1 MTESYEN
8 AEERVIRTLK
18 GRKAL
23 FRMIRDIGRNR
34 KSLAI
39 LVISVMTT
47 AIAGTFIPLTIGEA
61 VNSISSGSLEGVIL
75 FAGAFIGLAI
85 IQFISNRFRAISST
99 DVSQRTVKGM
109 RDEAFKSIHRVPV
122 SFFSVV
128 KSGFLISRIT
138 NDGETIGD
146 FLTFQIPQVVSG
158 FTTVILSIA
167 IMLYLDFNLTL
178 YALIV
183 LPFLSIFTISL
194 QGKVRENYLKTRKTI
209 AAITGNLAENISSI
223 RSIKAFNVERY
234 VEERFDNLNNENL
247 RANIKASRLS
257 SFYGAV
263 VRVIEF
269 LGIAIVIYAGSIQ
282 LQAGLISIGILV
294 AFIFYVQEFF
304 DPVIQLSQ
312 LYNAYQSSIVGA
324 GRIYGII
331 DSEKEEVPEGSK
343 DKDDFTTGLAM
354 KNVDFSYGTGDTLK
368 EINLEIRKGD
378 KIGIVGHT
386 GAGKTTL
393 SNLILKL
400 YLPKDGEIDLDL
412 LNTKLIR
419 TRSYRDIIVPVL
431 QEPFLFRGSIYEN
444 VRIAKKDASDE
455 EIREK
460 AEQFG
465 LSRIFSRLPDGMDTD
480 VGELGR
486 NLSEGQ
492 KQAIAILRALIRE
505 PDIIIMDEPTSNI
518 DPFSERDI
526 FLSLGK
532 FAKDRTLILITHR
545 FSMISLVD
553 RIAVVDG
560 GRIVENG
567 NFSELM
573 EKKGMFYNMY
583 NILYGKNDT
592 GAAEA

>member
-8 AEERVIRTLK
+8 AEEKVIRTLK

-23 FRMIRDIGRNR
+23 FRMLRDIARNR
-34 KSLAI
+34 RGLSV
-39 LVISVMTT
+39 LVLSVIIT
-47 AIAGTFIPLTIGEA
+47 AVAGTFIPLTIGEA
-61 VNSISSGSLEGVIL
+61 VNSVSQRSVYGVVL
-75 FAGAFIGLAI
+75 FSIAFIGLGLI
-85 IQFISNRFRAISST
+85 KFISNRFRAISST
-99 DVSQRTVKGM
+99 EVSQKTVKNM
-109 RDEAFKSIHRVPV
+109 RDSAFRSIHKVPV

-183 LPFLSIFTISL
+183 LPFLSLFTISL
-194 QGKVRENYLKTRKTI
+194 QGKVRANYLKTRKTI

-223 RSIKAFNVERY
+223 RSIKAFNVEKY
-234 VEERFDNLNNENL
+234 VEERFDTLNEENL

-269 LGIAIVIYAGSIQ
+269 LGIVIVIYAGALQ
-282 LQAGLISIGILV
+282 LQANLISIGILV

-331 DSEKEEVPEGSK
+331 DSEKEEVPEGSREK
-343 DKDDFTTGLAM
+343 RDFNSDLSL
-354 KNVDFSYGTGDTLK
+354 NEVDFSYGLGDTLK
-368 EINLEIRKGD
+368 EINMEIRKGD

-412 LNTKLIR
+412 INTKLIR

-444 VRIAKKDASDE
+444 VRIAKKDASDD
-455 EIREK
+455 EIRERAK
-460 AEQFG
+460 EFG
-465 LSRIFSRLPDGMDTD
+465 LAKIFSRLPEGMDTD

-526 FLSLGK
+526 FMSLSK
-532 FAKDRTLILITHR
+532 FAKNRTLILITHR

-553 RIAVVDG
+553 KIAVVDA

-567 NFSELM
+567 TFKELM
-573 EKKGMFYNMY
+573 DKRGLFYNMY
-583 NILYGKNDT
+583 NILYGKSSS
-592 GAAEA
+592 

>member
-8 AEERVIRTLK
+8 AEEKVIRTLK

-23 FRMIRDIGRNR
+23 FRMLRDIARNR
-34 KSLAI
+34 RGLSV
-39 LVISVMTT
+39 LVLSVIIT
-47 AIAGTFIPLTIGEA
+47 AVAGTFIPLTIGEA
-61 VNSISSGSLEGVIL
+61 VNSVSQRSVYGVVL
-75 FAGAFIGLAI
+75 FSIAFIGLGLI
-85 IQFISNRFRAISST
+85 KFISNRFRAISST
-99 DVSQRTVKGM
+99 EVSQKTVKNM
-109 RDEAFKSIHRVPV
+109 RDSAFRSIHKVPV

-183 LPFLSIFTISL
+183 LPFLSLFTISL
-194 QGKVRENYLKTRKTI
+194 QGKVRANYLKTRKTI

-223 RSIKAFNVERY
+223 RSIKAFNVEKY
-234 VEERFDNLNNENL
+234 VEERFDTLNEENL

-263 VRVIEF
+263 VWVIEF
-269 LGIAIVIYAGSIQ
+269 LGIVIVIYAGALQ
-282 LQAGLISIGILV
+282 LQANLISIGILV

-331 DSEKEEVPEGSK
+331 DSEKEEVPEGSREK
-343 DKDDFTTGLAM
+343 RDFNSDLSL
-354 KNVDFSYGTGDTLK
+354 NEVDFSYGLGDTLK
-368 EINLEIRKGD
+368 EINMEIRKGD

-412 LNTKLIR
+412 INTKLIR

-444 VRIAKKDASDE
+444 VRIAKKDASDD
-455 EIREK
+455 EIRERAK
-460 AEQFG
+460 EFG
-465 LSRIFSRLPDGMDTD
+465 LARIFSRLPEGMDTD

-526 FLSLGK
+526 FMSLSK
-532 FAKDRTLILITHR
+532 FAKNRTLILITHR

-553 RIAVVDG
+553 KIAVVDA

-567 NFSELM
+567 TFKELM
-573 EKKGMFYNMY
+573 DKRGLFYNMY
-583 NILYGKNDT
+583 NILYGKSSS
-592 GAAEA
+592 

>member
-8 AEERVIRTLK
+8 AEEKVIRTLK

-23 FRMIRDIGRNR
+23 FRMMKDIARNR
-34 KSLAI
+34 RGLAI
-39 LVISVMTT
+39 LVISVITT
-47 AIAGTFIPLTIGEA
+47 AVAGTFIPLTIGEA
-61 VNSISSGSLEGVIL
+61 VNSVSERSVSGVVLFSLL
-75 FAGAFIGLAI
+75 FIGLGL

-99 DVSQRTVKGM
+99 EVSQKTVKNM
-109 RDEAFKSIHRVPV
+109 RDNAFRSIHKVPV

-158 FTTVILSIA
+158 FTTVILSIG

-183 LPFLSIFTISL
+183 LPFLSLFTTSL

-223 RSIKAFNVERY
+223 RSIKAFNVEKY
-234 VEERFDNLNNENL
+234 VEERFDTLNEENL

-269 LGIAIVIYAGSIQ
+269 LGIVIVIYAGALQ
-282 LQAGLISIGILV
+282 LQANLISIGILV

-331 DSEKEEVPEGSK
+331 DSEKEEVPEGSREK
-343 DKDDFTTGLAM
+343 RDFNNDLSL
-354 KNVDFSYGTGDTLK
+354 NDVDFSYGMGDTLK
-368 EINLEIRKGD
+368 EINMEIKKGD

-412 LNTKLIR
+412 VNTKLIK
-419 TRSYRDIIVPVL
+419 TKSYRDIIVPVL

-444 VRIAKKDASDE
+444 VRIAKKDATDE
-455 EIREK
+455 EIRERAK
-460 AEQFG
+460 EFG
-465 LSRIFSRLPDGMDTD
+465 LARIFARLPDGMDTD

-505 PDIIIMDEPTSNI
+505 PNIIIMDEPTSNI

-526 FLSLGK
+526 FMSLEK
-532 FAKDRTLILITHR
+532 FAKNRTLILITHR
-545 FSMISLVD
+545 FSMISLVNK
-553 RIAVVDG
+553 IVVVDE

-567 NFSELM
+567 TFKQLM
-573 EKKGMFYNMY
+573 DKKGLFYNMY
-583 NILYGKNDT
+583 NILYGNS
-592 GAAEA
+592 AS

>member
-8 AEERVIRTLK
+8 AEEKVIRTLK

-23 FRMIRDIGRNR
+23 FRMLRDIARNR
-34 KSLAI
+34 RGLSV
-39 LVISVMTT
+39 LVLSVIIT
-47 AIAGTFIPLTIGEA
+47 AVAGTFIPLTIGEA
-61 VNSISSGSLEGVIL
+61 VNSVSQRSVYGVVL
-75 FAGAFIGLAI
+75 FSIAFIGLGLI
-85 IQFISNRFRAISST
+85 KFISNRFRAISST
-99 DVSQRTVKGM
+99 EVSQKTVKNM
-109 RDEAFKSIHRVPV
+109 RDSAFRSIHKVPV

-183 LPFLSIFTISL
+183 LPFLSLFTISL
-194 QGKVRENYLKTRKTI
+194 QGKVRANYLKTRKTI

-223 RSIKAFNVERY
+223 RSIKAFNVEKY
-234 VEERFDNLNNENL
+234 VEERFDTLNEENL

-269 LGIAIVIYAGSIQ
+269 LGIVIVIYAGALQ
-282 LQAGLISIGILV
+282 LQANLISIGILV

-331 DSEKEEVPEGSK
+331 DSEKEEVPEGSREK
-343 DKDDFTTGLAM
+343 RDFNSDLSL
-354 KNVDFSYGTGDTLK
+354 NEVDFSYGLGDTLK
-368 EINLEIRKGD
+368 EINMEIRKGD

-412 LNTKLIR
+412 INTKLIR

-444 VRIAKKDASDE
+444 VRIAKKDASDD
-455 EIREK
+455 EIRERAK
-460 AEQFG
+460 EFG
-465 LSRIFSRLPDGMDTD
+465 LARIFSRLPEGMDTD

-526 FLSLGK
+526 FMSLSK
-532 FAKDRTLILITHR
+532 FAKNRTLILITHR

-553 RIAVVDG
+553 KIAVVDA

-567 NFSELM
+567 TFKELM
-573 EKKGMFYNMY
+573 DKRGLFYNMY
-583 NILYGKNDT
+583 NILYGKSSS
-592 GAAEA
+592 